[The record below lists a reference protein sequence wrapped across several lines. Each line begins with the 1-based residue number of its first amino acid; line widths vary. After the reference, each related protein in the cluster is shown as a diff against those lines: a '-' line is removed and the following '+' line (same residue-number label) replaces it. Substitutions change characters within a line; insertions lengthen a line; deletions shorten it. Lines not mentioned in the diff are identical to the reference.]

1 MAKRCISGVL
11 AVLLCVTWFYLLLA
25 SAWFICN
32 DPSKGL
38 SGMSHA
44 LIKGYFPVLIIY
56 AAVVTML
63 FMPRIRRVRRMP
75 KAKIQATYTR

>member
-1 MAKRCISGVL
+1 MVRIVQGVNDPVARMANRCMSGVL

-25 SAWFICN
+25 SAWFVCN

-56 AAVVTML
+56 L
-63 FMPRIRRVRRMP
+63 SLIH
-75 KAKIQATYTR
+75 I